1 MTNPILGGGGPA
13 HRRMSSDSDRELEGS
28 NRCWGLCCGPGLAL
42 GIVACIY
49 FIIILPA
56 GLFLA
61 MVGGPKSTVLLLVG
75 LSFVFIPLVIF
86 SVACFCYRRRKR
98 RQNAGY
104 HTPSANFVHTP
115 SHV

>member
-1 MTNPILGGGGPA
+1 MTNPILGGAPP
-13 HRRMSSDSDRELEGS
+13 HRRMSSDSDRQLEGS
-28 NRCWGLCCGPGLAL
+28 KCCWGLCCGPGLAL

-61 MVGGPKSTVLLLVG
+61 MVGGPKSTIILLVG
-75 LSFVFIPLVIF
+75 LAFVFIPLVIF
-86 SVACFCYRRRKR
+86 SVGCFCYRRRKS
-98 RQNAGY
+98 RQHAGY
-104 HTPSANFVHTP
+104 HTASANFVQTP